1 MKIFWTVLEIVL
13 IGAFLLVIGLLRI
26 VPKFVPFIKYT
37 TAKFVMSLGLL
48 YFYYRLL
55 SVFLPIS
62 PVLGPMMINFK
73 AMVCFNV
80 PLQWSF
86 VFYFLL
92 FITSTQQ
99 HNMKIKIFCETVCEN
114 KLVLQTLIS
123 KKAGNS
129 VAIIC

>member
-73 AMVCFNV
+73 AMVCAKKCPTLMIFFMT
-80 PLQWSF
+80 SF
-86 VFYFLL
+86 
-92 FITSTQQ
+92 Q
-99 HNMKIKIFCETVCEN
+99 H
-114 KLVLQTLIS
+114 
-123 KKAGNS
+123 GD
-129 VAIIC
+129 

>member
-13 IGAFLLVIGLLRI
+13 IGVFLLVIGLLRI

-73 AMVCFNV
+73 AMVC
-80 PLQWSF
+80 
-86 VFYFLL
+86 LL
-92 FITSTQQ
+92 FMTSSQ
-99 HNMKIKIFCETVCEN
+99 H
-114 KLVLQTLIS
+114 
-123 KKAGNS
+123 GD
-129 VAIIC
+129 

>member
-73 AMVCFNV
+73 AMVRAKKC
-80 PLQWSF
+80 LTLMISF
-86 VFYFLL
+86 YD
-92 FITSTQQ
+92 
-99 HNMKIKIFCETVCEN
+99 
-114 KLVLQTLIS
+114 LIS
-123 KKAGNS
+123 TWRLRFFVKLFMKTN
-129 VAIIC
+129 

>member
-73 AMVCFNV
+73 AMVCAKKMPYSDDF
-80 PLQWSF
+80 
-86 VFYFLL
+86 FYDL
-92 FITSTQQ
+92 ISTWRLRF
-99 HNMKIKIFCETVCEN
+99 FCQIVYEN
-114 KLVLQTLIS
+114 KLILQIS
-123 KKAGNS
+123 SSNVAGNS
-129 VAIIC
+129 VAIICNKLLNI

>member
-73 AMVCFNV
+73 AMVCFINV

-92 FITSTQQ
+92 FMTSSQ
-99 HNMKIKIFCETVCEN
+99 HED
-114 KLVLQTLIS
+114 
-123 KKAGNS
+123 
-129 VAIIC
+129 

>member
-13 IGAFLLVIGLLRI
+13 IGVFLLVIGLLRI

-92 FITSTQQ
+92 FMTSSQ
-99 HNMKIKIFCETVCEN
+99 HED
-114 KLVLQTLIS
+114 
-123 KKAGNS
+123 
-129 VAIIC
+129 